1 MKNLLAFLLG
11 GLFSVGLMI
20 SGMANP
26 EKVLDFLDIFG
37 DWDPSLAFV
46 MLGAILIAFI
56 PFQKA
61 KRNPAAK
68 TVFDEPI
75 QLPTNQRIDPKLV
88 SGSLIFGIGWG
99 IAGICPAPSL
109 TLIGLGHYQALYFI
123 IAMLVGVWIHR
134 QWAGASA

>member
-1 MKNLLAFLLG
+1 MKNLLAFLWG

-26 EKVLDFLDIFG
+26 EKVLDFLDVFG

-46 MLGAILIAFI
+46 MLGAIMVAFI

-61 KRNPAAK
+61 TRNSVAK
-68 TVFDEPI
+68 TVFHEPI
-75 QLPTNQRIDPKLV
+75 QLPTNQKIDSKLM
-88 SGSLIFGIGWG
+88 SGSLLFGIGWG

-109 TLIGLGHYQALYFI
+109 TLIGLGHYQATYFI
-123 IAMLVGVWIHR
+123 MAMLAGVYLHR
-134 QWAGASA
+134 QWSGASS

>member
-46 MLGAILIAFI
+46 MLGAIVVAFI
-56 PFQKA
+56 PFQKVS
-61 KRNPAAK
+61 RNPTAK

-75 QLPTNQRIDPKLV
+75 QLPTNQKIDSKLV
-88 SGSLIFGIGWG
+88 TGSLLFGIGWG

-109 TLIGLGHYQALYFI
+109 TLIGLGHYQAIYFI
-123 IAMLVGVWIHR
+123 LAMLAGVYLHR
-134 QWAGASA
+134 QWAGASS

>member
-1 MKNLLAFLLG
+1 
-11 GLFSVGLMI
+11 MI

-46 MLGAILIAFI
+46 MLGAIVVAFI

-61 KRNPAAK
+61 SRNLATK

-75 QLPTNQRIDPKLV
+75 QLPTNQKIDSRLV
-88 SGSLIFGIGWG
+88 TGSLLFGVGWG
-99 IAGICPAPSL
+99 IAGICPASSL
-109 TLIGLGHYQALYFI
+109 TLIGLGHYQAVYFI
-123 IAMLVGVWIHR
+123 LAMLAGIYLHR
-134 QWAGASA
+134 QWAGASS